1 MGTIEEKNKK
11 WIQVADVDALK
22 CRVLAATCKVLSTEM
37 QAYLIMAEFLSMM
50 TDLAEGELSDERVS
64 DKMFDM
70 CNIMK
75 SFIRMQRN
83 TLKPQLNR
91 LKNDIELEIVA
102 IYGCDCIL
110 YDKDGVVAV
119 ISAEGEVT
127 AMKF

>member
-1 MGTIEEKNKK
+1 MEKAEDKRKK
-11 WIQVADVDALK
+11 WVEVDDIDACK
-22 CRVLAATCKVLSTEM
+22 CKVLSATCKVLSTEM
-37 QAYLIMAEFLSMM
+37 QSYLIMAEFLSMM
-50 TDLAEGELSDERVS
+50 TDLIEGELSDEKVS
-64 DKMFDM
+64 DKMFGV

-110 YDKDGVVAV
+110 YDKNGVVAV

-127 AMKF
+127 AMK

>member
-1 MGTIEEKNKK
+1 MEKAEDKK
-11 WIQVADVDALK
+11 MKWVEVDEVDVLK

-37 QAYLIMAEFLSMM
+37 QAYLILAEFLSMM
-50 TDLAEGELSDERVS
+50 TDLIEGELSDEKVS

-102 IYGCDCIL
+102 IYGFDCIL
-110 YDKDGVVAV
+110 YDKNGVVAV

-127 AMKF
+127 AMK

>member
-1 MGTIEEKNKK
+1 MATLEEKKRK
-11 WIQVADVDALK
+11 WYEVAEVDVLK
-22 CRVLAATCKVLSTEM
+22 CRVLAGCCKVLSTEM
-37 QAYLIMAEFLSMM
+37 QSNLVMAEFLSMM

-70 CNIMK
+70 CNVMK

-110 YDKDGVVAV
+110 YDKGGVVAV
-119 ISAEGEVT
+119 ISEEGEVT
-127 AMKF
+127 AMK

>member
-1 MGTIEEKNKK
+1 MEKAEDKMKK
-11 WIQVADVDALK
+11 WVEVDDIDELK

-37 QAYLIMAEFLSMM
+37 QSYLILAEFLSMM
-50 TDLAEGELSDERVS
+50 TDLIEGELSDEKVS
-64 DKMFDM
+64 DKMFGM

-110 YDKDGVVAV
+110 YNKNGVVAV

-127 AMKF
+127 AMK

>member
-1 MGTIEEKNKK
+1 MEKAEDKKKK
-11 WIQVADVDALK
+11 WVEVDDIDELK
-22 CRVLAATCKVLSTEM
+22 CRVLATTCKVLSTEM
-37 QAYLIMAEFLSMM
+37 QSYLILAEFLSMM
-50 TDLAEGELSDERVS
+50 TDLIEGELSDEKVS

-110 YDKDGVVAV
+110 YNKNGVVAV

-127 AMKF
+127 AMK